1 MQSTKFVQDMIEMK
15 LQHSTTS
22 SVSYESD
29 TQVINYND
37 LLNTQYGYFIP
48 STITFPLTVV
58 H

>member
-29 TQVINYND
+29 TQVIYYND
-37 LLNTQYGYFIP
+37 LSNTQYGYFIP
-48 STITFPLTVV
+48 STINVPSTVV